1 MTTISPRSLP
11 SRPHAGVVPACDW
24 RSRNACT
31 SVASA
36 GSMGRTKRRSPRN
49 VFSLSAACECSYS
62 IFPKANNFLTK
73 SRCRVD
79 FGPASPQQ
87 KFSAQSDSTMNVQ
100 QAIAQFLEHGQSVR
114 NLSDRTLRAYQ
125 SDLAQFQLHMNDAPA
140 SLVTADDLEI
150 YLDKLGGGPY
160 RDTSIRRK
168 VAALKV
174 FFRFLEEQGI
184 VNESPARKLKIKKP
198 VENRVPTVLSSREV
212 RALLAAPK
220 EQVAELSAS
229 RDQSAGSRN
238 RYFCA
243 VRDNVILELLFSTGI
258 RIGELVALN
267 VSDVDLDRH
276 QIQITGRATRG
287 RTVALGSG
295 DVIEAMRQYL
305 ELRNERMLSTP
316 ALFVGRSGTRLTIYS
331 IENIFKKHVRLAEIK
346 RHVTPHSLRH
356 TMAALLVSSGTDIK
370 EVQEILGH
378 ASILSTQVYTRLP
391 IQKRRAPA
399 TQQVPRIVAASA
411 SAVGA
416 GARIPIKK

>member
-1 MTTISPRSLP
+1 
-11 SRPHAGVVPACDW
+11 
-24 RSRNACT
+24 
-31 SVASA
+31 
-36 GSMGRTKRRSPRN
+36 
-49 VFSLSAACECSYS
+49 
-62 IFPKANNFLTK
+62 
-73 SRCRVD
+73 
-79 FGPASPQQ
+79 
-87 KFSAQSDSTMNVQ
+87 MNVQ

-125 SDLAQFQLHMNDAPA
+125 SDLVQFHVHMSDTPA
-140 SLVTADDLEI
+140 VEITAEHLES
-150 YLDKLGGGPY
+150 YLDKMNDGPY
-160 RDTSIRRK
+160 RDTSVRRK

-174 FFRFLEEQGI
+174 FFRVLEEQGI
-184 VNESPARKLKIKKP
+184 VSESPARRLKIKKP

-220 EQVAELSAS
+220 EQVAELSS
-229 RDQSAGSRN
+229 QRDHSAGSRN

-267 VSDVDLDRH
+267 VGDIDLDRS

-287 RTVALGSG
+287 RAVSLTSELVVESL
-295 DVIEAMRQYL
+295 RQYL
-305 ELRNERMLSTP
+305 EQRAERVLSTP

-356 TMAALLVSSGTDIK
+356 TMAAMLVSSGNDIR

-391 IQKRRAPA
+391 IAKRARGTASP
-399 TQQVPRIVAASA
+399 THIPRL
-411 SAVGA
+411 VGDGVGTA
-416 GARIPIKK
+416 GMVRMPIKK

>member
-1 MTTISPRSLP
+1 M
-11 SRPHAGVVPACDW
+11 
-24 RSRNACT
+24 
-31 SVASA
+31 
-36 GSMGRTKRRSPRN
+36 
-49 VFSLSAACECSYS
+49 
-62 IFPKANNFLTK
+62 
-73 SRCRVD
+73 
-79 FGPASPQQ
+79 
-87 KFSAQSDSTMNVQ
+87 SDTPTVE
-100 QAIAQFLEHGQSVR
+100 ITPEHLEG
-114 NLSDRTLRAYQ
+114 
-125 SDLAQFQLHMNDAPA
+125 
-140 SLVTADDLEI
+140 

-184 VNESPARKLKIKKP
+184 VSESPARRLKIKKP
-198 VENRVPTVLSSREV
+198 VENRVPTVLSTREV

-220 EQVAELSAS
+220 EQVAELSS
-229 RDQSAGSRN
+229 LRDHSAGSRN

-267 VSDVDLDRH
+267 VGDVDLDKR

-287 RTVALGSG
+287 RAVVLTSEVVVEAL
-295 DVIEAMRQYL
+295 RQYL
-305 ELRNERMLSTP
+305 DLRSDRSLSNA

-356 TMAALLVSSGTDIK
+356 TMAAMLVSSGTDIR

-391 IQKRRAPA
+391 IAKRGRHNGHSHVPA
-399 TQQVPRIVAASA
+399 RLVADSA
-411 SAVGA
+411 NL
-416 GARIPIKK
+416 ARLPIKK

>member
-1 MTTISPRSLP
+1 
-11 SRPHAGVVPACDW
+11 
-24 RSRNACT
+24 
-31 SVASA
+31 
-36 GSMGRTKRRSPRN
+36 
-49 VFSLSAACECSYS
+49 
-62 IFPKANNFLTK
+62 
-73 SRCRVD
+73 
-79 FGPASPQQ
+79 
-87 KFSAQSDSTMNVQ
+87 MNVQ
-100 QAIAQFLEHGQSVR
+100 QAIAQFIEHGQTVR
-114 NLSDRTLRAYQ
+114 NLSDRTLRAYH
-125 SDLAQFQLHMNDAPA
+125 SDLAQFHLHVEDRPTVEIT
-140 SLVTADDLEI
+140 SSDLEG

-174 FFRFLEEQGI
+174 FFRFLEEQG
-184 VNESPARKLKIKKP
+184 VVSESPARKLKIKKP
-198 VENRVPTVLSSREV
+198 VENRVPTVLSPREV

-220 EQVAELSAS
+220 EQVEELAAS
-229 RDQSAGSRN
+229 RDHSAGSRN

-267 VSDVDLDRH
+267 VSDVDLDRR

-287 RTVALGSG
+287 RAVIIGDLIADALREYIGQRA
-295 DVIEAMRQYL
+295 DRA
-305 ELRNERMLSTP
+305 LSTP

-356 TMAALLVSSGTDIK
+356 TMAALLVSSGADIR

-391 IQKRRAPA
+391 IQKRGRGQHAHPPQMPRA
-399 TQQVPRIVAASA
+399 VVAADA
-411 SAVGA
+411 GP

>member
-1 MTTISPRSLP
+1 
-11 SRPHAGVVPACDW
+11 
-24 RSRNACT
+24 
-31 SVASA
+31 
-36 GSMGRTKRRSPRN
+36 
-49 VFSLSAACECSYS
+49 
-62 IFPKANNFLTK
+62 
-73 SRCRVD
+73 
-79 FGPASPQQ
+79 
-87 KFSAQSDSTMNVQ
+87 MNVQ

-125 SDLAQFQLHMNDAPA
+125 SDLAQFRLHMDETPA
-140 SLVTADDLEI
+140 VEITPEHLEV

-174 FFRFLEEQGI
+174 FFRYLEEQGI
-184 VNESPARKLKIKKP
+184 VTESPARRLKIKKP

-229 RDQSAGSRN
+229 RDHSAGSRN

-267 VSDVDLDRH
+267 ISDVDLDKQ
-276 QIQITGRATRG
+276 QIQITGRGTRG
-287 RTVALGSG
+287 RLVSLSSDAVV
-295 DVIEAMRQYL
+295 DAIRQYL
-305 ELRNERMLSTP
+305 ELRAERTLSTA

-356 TMAALLVSSGTDIK
+356 TMAAMLVSSGTDIR

-391 IQKRRAPA
+391 IQKRGRSNGNGHNI
-399 TQQVPRIVAASA
+399 TRVVAD
-411 SAVGA
+411 G
-416 GARIPIKK
+416 GGMRLPIKK

>member
-1 MTTISPRSLP
+1 
-11 SRPHAGVVPACDW
+11 
-24 RSRNACT
+24 
-31 SVASA
+31 
-36 GSMGRTKRRSPRN
+36 
-49 VFSLSAACECSYS
+49 
-62 IFPKANNFLTK
+62 
-73 SRCRVD
+73 
-79 FGPASPQQ
+79 
-87 KFSAQSDSTMNVQ
+87 MNVQ

-125 SDLAQFQLHMNDAPA
+125 SDLAQFDLHMEN
-140 SLVTADDLEI
+140 VTAVEITAEHLET
-150 YLDKLGGGPY
+150 YLDKLGVGSY

-184 VNESPARKLKIKKP
+184 VSESPARKLKIKKP

-220 EQVAELSAS
+220 EQVAELASS

-267 VSDVDLDRH
+267 VADVDLERH

-287 RTVALGSG
+287 RAVTLPS
-295 DVIEAMRQYL
+295 DVMIEAMRQYL
-305 ELRNERMLSTP
+305 EIRGERTLSTS

-356 TMAALLVSSGTDIK
+356 TMAAMLVSSGTDIR

-391 IQKRRAPA
+391 IQKRGRTNHA
-399 TQQVPRIVAASA
+399 QHVVPRLVVDPS
-411 SAVGA
+411 SP
-416 GARIPIKK
+416 RMPIKK

>member
-1 MTTISPRSLP
+1 M
-11 SRPHAGVVPACDW
+11 
-24 RSRNACT
+24 
-31 SVASA
+31 
-36 GSMGRTKRRSPRN
+36 
-49 VFSLSAACECSYS
+49 
-62 IFPKANNFLTK
+62 
-73 SRCRVD
+73 
-79 FGPASPQQ
+79 
-87 KFSAQSDSTMNVQ
+87 TMNVQ
-100 QAIAQFLEHGQSVR
+100 QAIDQFLEHGQTVR

-125 SDLAQFQLHMNDAPA
+125 SDLAQFHLHMADTPA
-140 SLVTADDLEI
+140 MEITSQHLEG
-150 YLDKLGGGPY
+150 YLDKLGDGPY

-184 VNESPARKLKIKKP
+184 VSESPARKLKIKKP
-198 VENRVPTVLSSREV
+198 VENRLPTVLSNREV

-220 EQVAELSAS
+220 EQVDELSAA
-229 RDQSAGSRN
+229 RDQSPGSRN

-267 VSDVDLDRH
+267 VNDVDADH
-276 QIQITGRATRG
+276 KQIQITGRATRG
-287 RTVALGSG
+287 RAVALTSDELCGTL
-295 DVIEAMRQYL
+295 AQYI
-305 ELRNERMLSTP
+305 ELRSERNLATP

-356 TMAALLVSSGTDIK
+356 TMAAQLVSSGTDIR

-391 IQKRRAPA
+391 VQKRNRNAA
-399 TQQVPRIVAASA
+399 QLASVEPRIE
-411 SAVGA
+411 
-416 GARIPIKK
+416 IKKKA

>member
-1 MTTISPRSLP
+1 M
-11 SRPHAGVVPACDW
+11 
-24 RSRNACT
+24 
-31 SVASA
+31 
-36 GSMGRTKRRSPRN
+36 
-49 VFSLSAACECSYS
+49 
-62 IFPKANNFLTK
+62 
-73 SRCRVD
+73 
-79 FGPASPQQ
+79 
-87 KFSAQSDSTMNVQ
+87 TMNVQ
-100 QAIAQFLEHGQSVR
+100 QAIAQFLEHGQTVR

-125 SDLAQFQLHMNDAPA
+125 SDLVQFHLHMSDTPA
-140 SLVTADDLEI
+140 MEITADDLES
-150 YLDKLGGGPY
+150 YLVKLDGGPY

-184 VNESPARKLKIKKP
+184 VAESPARKLKIKKP
-198 VENRVPTVLSSREV
+198 VENRVPTVLSQREV

-220 EQVAELSAS
+220 EQVEELSSA
-229 RDQSAGSRN
+229 RDHSAGSRN

-267 VSDVDLDRH
+267 VTDVDLERK

-287 RTVALGSG
+287 RAVTLTADAV
-295 DVIEAMRQYL
+295 VEAMAQYL
-305 ELRNERMLSTP
+305 DLRGERTLSTP

-346 RHVTPHSLRH
+346 RHVTPHALRH
-356 TMAALLVSSGTDIK
+356 TMAAMLVSSGTDIR

-391 IQKRRAPA
+391 IQKRGRSNGAIA
-399 TQQVPRIVAASA
+399 IPRM
-411 SAVGA
+411 AVDA
-416 GARIPIKK
+416 GTARLPIKK